1 MCVLC
6 RRPGRDDSWS
16 PTVVGLAKRDLLR
29 DVLSVFGTCSADMV
43 HVFEDLEA
51 DCVRFD
57 VARSK
62 TLTKLALDWQ
72 DTLKRAS
79 TDEY

>member
-1 MCVLC
+1 MFLVRARLMIF
-6 RRPGRDDSWS
+6 
-16 PTVVGLAKRDLLR
+16 
-29 DVLSVFGTCSADMV
+29 VFK
-43 HVFEDLEA
+43 DLEA
-51 DCVRFD
+51 DYVGLD